1 MTVEQ
6 ATRAPVD
13 GYAGGYKAFFF
24 ALLVHA
30 LVILLL
36 SVSFRWPWRAESVPE
51 NVLQAVVIKE
61 SPPPPAIPRTP
72 PEDIERAR
80 REQEQRQKQLAA
92 LKAQEEA
99 KRREAERQRQAKEAA
114 ERRRKEQAEKKRRA
128 QEAAERQRQEQQQ
141 ALQELLQAEEQQRVA
156 QTQQARALALA
167 DKYKALIRQ
176 KVSRNWVR
184 PPGAKSGM
192 ECVVRVRLVPSGE
205 VISAEVVTS
214 SGSAVFDRSVENAV
228 HKAAPLPIP
237 QEEDLFEYYR
247 EIEFQFRPEG

>member
-80 REQEQRQKQLAA
+80 REQEQQQQQKQLAA
-92 LKAQEEA
+92 LKAQE
-99 KRREAERQRQAKEAA
+99 AA
-114 ERRRKEQAEKKRRA
+114 EHRRKEQAEKKRRA

-228 HKAAPLPIP
+228 YKAAPLPIP